1 MSYLR
6 PLSTSRDGIMDNRPA
21 GLDRPLNG
29 KRVLLVDDDAELIT
43 VLRAY
48 LEDQGLMITEA
59 GTARQ
64 ALHVLH
70 DRGPYDLV
78 LLDIGLPDTDGLDV
92 LERLRQEGYDRPVIM
107 ATADST
113 PAKLWRARQ
122 LGAAAYLTKPFEF
135 DKLTQFMTHI
145 LATP

>member
-1 MSYLR
+1 
-6 PLSTSRDGIMDNRPA
+6 MDNRPA

-29 KRVLLVDDDAELIT
+29 KHVLLVDDDAELIT

-48 LEDQGLMITEA
+48 LEDQGLLISEA

-64 ALHVLH
+64 ALSLLH
-70 DRGPYDLV
+70 DAGPYDLI
-78 LLDIGLPDTDGLDV
+78 LLDIGLPDADGLDV